1 MLPLRPTLLTRVF
14 VVVHDA
20 LGVGV
25 GVGVGVVSF
34 WMVLHVCGVQVRS
47 PSAL

>member
-1 MLPLRPTLLTRVF
+1 VLPLRPTLLTRVF

-20 LGVGV
+20 LGV